1 MKIKTVC
8 GLEKYNELKNRP
20 GLFSKVRLYW
30 FIFFGSIRDIFK

>member
-8 GLEKYNELKNRP
+8 GLEKYNELKNRT

-30 FIFFGSIRDIFK
+30 FVFFGSIRDIFK